1 MTNKKPIKLKDA
13 AERVGYSVIHLRRLV
28 NQSKVPHLRIGKRFF
43 FTEDH
48 INSILGLSESK
59 KDRERYQCEVD
70 GKPIITAD
78 GRKKYTNEKATE
90 EDRLGDSL

>member
-13 AERVGYSVIHLRRLV
+13 AERVGYSAIHLRRLV

-48 INSILGLSESK
+48 INSILGHP
-59 KDRERYQCEVD
+59 
-70 GKPIITAD
+70 G
-78 GRKKYTNEKATE
+78 NELEKE
-90 EDRLGDSL
+90 GLGDSL